1 MKKSSSVIRNNL
13 YFLKMLW
20 DIAPARVI
28 HTFLN
33 TLIDFATWAF
43 STVIF
48 VQVLFGGGVERSF
61 IEVLIFIW
69 CCVAGYIAVEVYASW
84 VKQRHEPVTNAE
96 IHRALNLMLFRKAQ
110 KMDLS
115 CYETP
120 EFYDTYTKAATE
132 AADRATAVLDSCAKF
147 VASLLSFTYVAV
159 TMCRITPWA
168 IIFIVA
174 PLLGSLYFSKK
185 LNKIKF
191 DIKTESVP
199 FNRCADYVN
208 RVVYF
213 RKFAGELRLTG
224 IFGRLRKM
232 YSQAL
237 YDAAEVEVKYAPKK
251 YPLDFL
257 NFILMFPFAF
267 LGMWAT
273 GSYLALHGHISL
285 SDFVVLANAIV
296 SVTWMLM
303 DFSGAISESISNSL
317 FIENLK
323 TFLHYEPRIDEE
335 AGGKQPE
342 DKVDTIEFRDVTF
355 VYPGQS
361 KPALQNI
368 NLTLR
373 KGVKHALVGINGS
386 GKSTFLKLLLRFY
399 DPTEGMI
406 LCNGTDIR
414 ELDIKAYRKLI
425 GAAFQDFAMFS
436 VSVTENVLLRE
447 AKDEADRQRAVKA
460 LKDSDVWEKISTLEK
475 GEDTMMT
482 REFDPKGAELS
493 GGQKQKIAIAR
504 AFAKNTP
511 VVVLDEPSSAL
522 DPVAEFKMFETINSL
537 CEGEERLSVIV
548 SHRLS
553 SAASC
558 DKIFMFE
565 NGILLEEGSHVE
577 LMAAGGAYASM
588 FIKQA
593 ENYLVEDGGVAHA

>member
-1 MKKSSSVIRNNL
+1 MKNSNLIIQNNL
-13 YFLKMLW
+13 FFLKIIW
-20 DIAPARVI
+20 NISPARVI

-33 TLIDFATWAF
+33 TLIDFAVWAF

-61 IEVLIFIW
+61 TEVLIFIW
-69 CCVAGYIAVEVYASW
+69 CCVVGYIAAEVYASW

-96 IHRALNLMLFRKAQ
+96 IHRALNLMLFKKAQ

-115 CYETP
+115 CYENP

-132 AADRATAVLDSCAKF
+132 AADRAVVVLDSCAKF
-147 VASLLSFTYVAV
+147 VAALFSFIYVAA

-168 IIFIVA
+168 MIFIVS
-174 PLLGSLYFSKK
+174 PLCGSLYFSKK
-185 LNKIKF
+185 INQITF

-199 FNRCADYVN
+199 FHRCADYVN
-208 RVVYF
+208 RVIYF

-232 YSQAL
+232 YSRAL
-237 YDAAEVEVKYAPKK
+237 DDAADVEVKYAPKK
-251 YPLDFL
+251 FPLVFWSL
-257 NFILMFPFAF
+257 ILKFPFAF

-273 GSYLALHGHISL
+273 GSYLTLSGRISL

-296 SVTWMLM
+296 SVTWMLI

-323 TFLHYEPRIDEE
+323 IFLNYKPQIDEE
-335 AGGKQPE
+335 EVGKQPNKTVE
-342 DKVDTIEFRDVTF
+342 TIEFRDVSF

-361 KPALQNI
+361 KPALKNI

-373 KGVKHALVGINGS
+373 RGVKHAVVGVNGS

-414 ELDIKAYRKLI
+414 ELDIKLYRKLI

-447 AKDEADRQRAVKA
+447 AMHETDYKRAEKA
-460 LKDSDVWEKISTLEK
+460 LRDSDVWEKICTLEK
-475 GEDTMMT
+475 RADTVMT
-482 REFDPKGAELS
+482 KEFDPKGAEFS

-504 AFAKNTP
+504 AFAKDAP

-537 CEGEERLSVIV
+537 CDGADRISVIV

-558 DKIFMFE
+558 DRIYLFE
-565 NGILLEEGSHVE
+565 KGILLEEGSHVE

-593 ENYLVEDGGVAHA
+593 ENYLVGDGGVVNV